1 MVDLVA
7 LRAANEKRW
16 ANAKLTANYSRIAKA
31 LVASK
36 ARYQAVEKRTGVP
49 WPVIAV
55 IHERESSQNWG
66 RSLAQGDPWNRVS
79 VNVPRG
85 RGPFNSW
92 EEAAIDA
99 LVNCHPFLARKKDW
113 SLGATLV
120 NLELYNGAG
129 YASRGRPS
137 PYLWAG
143 TDQYISGKYVRDGI
157 YDPSHVDRQP
167 GCANLLKAMMAIDP
181 TITFTGVKI
190 TPAAQPK
197 PKPSTTKKAGGSA
210 VPGVVVEEA
219 ARFFGLPIEWA
230 IALGVAVAVGVFVIW
245 KIRKG

>member
-7 LRAANEKRW
+7 LKAANEKRW
-16 ANAKLTANYSRIAKA
+16 ANAKLTANYGRIAKA

-36 ARYQAVEKRTGVP
+36 PRYQAVEKRTGVP

-66 RSLAQGDPWNRVS
+66 RSLAQGDPWHRVS

-92 EEAAIDA
+92 EDAAIDA

-113 SLGATLV
+113 SLGATMV

-143 TDQYISGKYVRDGI
+143 TDQYISGKYVRDGV
-157 YDPSHVDRQP
+157 YDHSHVDRQP

-190 TPAAQPK
+190 TPAQPK
-197 PKPSTTKKAGGSA
+197 PKPSNTKKAGGA
-210 VPGVVVEEA
+210 VVAGGA
-219 ARFFGLPIEWA
+219 AATVAHQSGLGIEWIIGIAAVVA
-230 IALGVAVAVGVFVIW
+230 IAAFIIW
-245 KIRKG
+245 KIKRS